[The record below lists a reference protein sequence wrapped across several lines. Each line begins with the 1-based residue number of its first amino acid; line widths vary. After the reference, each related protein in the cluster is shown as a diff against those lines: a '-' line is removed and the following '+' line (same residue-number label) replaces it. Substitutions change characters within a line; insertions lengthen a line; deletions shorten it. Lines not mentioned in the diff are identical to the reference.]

1 MHNENNG
8 LLNHLKSTNILILIQ
23 TEKVFND
30 M

>member
-1 MHNENNG
+1 MQNKNNG
-8 LLNHLKSTNILILIQ
+8 LLNHLKPTNILILIQ